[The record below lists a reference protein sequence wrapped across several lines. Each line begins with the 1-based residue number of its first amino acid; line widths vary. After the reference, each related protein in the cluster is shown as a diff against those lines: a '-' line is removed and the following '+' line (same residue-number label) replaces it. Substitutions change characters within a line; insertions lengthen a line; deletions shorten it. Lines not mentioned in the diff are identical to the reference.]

1 MDTLYSHE
9 SVSYPRKRQG
19 GGRLALSRKV
29 CSWFHFHFHSS
40 RETDELRAVGNAKY
54 GSSSPARHPRH
65 SCRSGR
71 GCERLLRAEEVRS
84 PTPLVMERLAN
95 IRGGH
100 VSWPSP
106 PRSLLTRSTTCTL
119 ERTTD
124 LVSMLG
130 LLSKSVKICAG
141 YIWLYLHLCRSHDRG
156 LRVCKQV
163 PRISDLLVTAE
174 FFFHDTGWSR
184 ERLPVFF
191 SPMRG

>member
-106 PRSLLTRSTTCTL
+106 PRSLLTRMQYIPLARSRGQRIWFLCL
-119 ERTTD
+119 AYSR
-124 LVSMLG
+124 SR
-130 LLSKSVKICAG
+130 SKSV
-141 YIWLYLHLCRSHDRG
+141 
-156 LRVCKQV
+156 
-163 PRISDLLVTAE
+163 LVACQIPWQRTTRMQ
-174 FFFHDTGWSR
+174 TGT
-184 ERLPVFF
+184 ENQ
-191 SPMRG
+191 